1 MKMLLMTAI
10 GTALFAMLTGTSVSA
25 LPSQGIYA
33 GITENVT
40 VVRWRRN
47 HRCTTER
54 IVRRGHNGR
63 RVVTTRR
70 VCH

>member
-1 MKMLLMTAI
+1 MKTLLMTAI
-10 GTALFAMLTGTSVSA
+10 GVALFAMLAGTSVSA
-25 LPSQGIYA
+25 LPAQGTYA
-33 GITENVT
+33 SINENVT
-40 VVRWRRN
+40 AVRWRRN

>member
-1 MKMLLMTAI
+1 MKTLLIAAI
-10 GTALFAMLTGTSVSA
+10 GDALFAMLAGTSASA
-25 LPSQGIYA
+25 MPAQGISL
-33 GITENVT
+33 GIAQNVT

-63 RVVTTRR
+63 RIVTTRR

>member
-1 MKMLLMTAI
+1 MKPLLIAAI
-10 GTALFAMLTGTSVSA
+10 GAALFTMLAATSASA
-25 LPSQGIYA
+25 VPTQGISA
-33 GITENVT
+33 GIGDNVAL
-40 VVRWRRN
+40 VQWRRH

-63 RVVTTRR
+63 RIVTTRR